1 MLYNQESIHIFI
13 LFVPLFCFLFFL
25 FYSIF
30 FISLQ
35 YDPDDWKDI
44 SSNAKDFIDHILV
57 VNPEERMTAKQCMNH
72 PWLKSTKPSN
82 KKELTVES
90 KESSESTTLNYIN
103 KLSLFT
109 YTHKLKRAALIVMAD
124 KLSGN
129 QLGELRDKLRIYD
142 KENSGFVTYLQLTQ
156 AISELKLDDSIQE
169 VYKRVNTM
177 KINPTDKLNYM
188 ELIAN
193 SMERANYL
201 TNERIQAAF
210 TFLDN
215 DNDGYIT
222 KIDLIKH
229 GFADNLSEYFKD
241 VDEGS
246 EKIDF
251 EKFRNTILDREK

>member
-1 MLYNQESIHIFI
+1 M
-13 LFVPLFCFLFFL
+13 
-25 FYSIF
+25 
-30 FISLQ
+30 Q

-44 SSNAKDFIDHILV
+44 SANAKDFIDHILV
-57 VNPEERMTAKQCMNH
+57 VNPDERMTAKQCLKH
-72 PWLKSTKPSN
+72 PFLLSSST
-82 KKELTVES
+82 
-90 KESSESTTLNYIN
+90 KESSAEISVEDKESSTLKYIN

-129 QLGELRDKLRIYD
+129 ELGELREKLRIYD
-142 KENSGFVTYLQLTQ
+142 KENSGFVSYLELTQ

-177 KINPTDKLNYM
+177 KINPSDKLNYM

-193 SMERANYL
+193 SMERSNYL

-222 KIDLIKH
+222 KIDLIRN
-229 GFADNLSEYFKD
+229 GFGDNLSEYFKD
-241 VDEGS
+241 VDDGS

-251 EKFRNTILDREK
+251 EKFRMTILDQEK

>member
-1 MLYNQESIHIFI
+1 MKYYMQYNQESIYLFI
-13 LFVPLFCFLFFL
+13 YLL
-25 FYSIF
+25 FYLF
-30 FISLQ
+30 SLQ

-44 SSNAKDFIDHILV
+44 SANAKDFIDHILV
-57 VNPEERMTAKQCMNH
+57 VNPDERMTAKQCLKH
-72 PWLKSTKPSN
+72 PFLLLSSLST
-82 KKELTVES
+82 
-90 KESSESTTLNYIN
+90 KESSVEISVEDKESSTLKYIN

-129 QLGELRDKLRIYD
+129 ELGELREKLRIYD
-142 KENSGFVTYLQLTQ
+142 KENSGFVSYLELTQ
-156 AISELKLDDSIQE
+156 AISELKLDDSIQD

-177 KINPTDKLNYM
+177 KINPSDKLNYM

-222 KIDLIKH
+222 KIDLIRN
-229 GFADNLSEYFKD
+229 GFGDNLSEYFKD
-241 VDEGS
+241 VDDGS

-251 EKFRNTILDREK
+251 EKFRITILDQEK